1 MVLATLSTLPITTT
15 RDSTPTKQPG
25 VSLTLLQRRA
35 DSLRRLA
42 GSVDPILANSYRRR
56 ASELELEVWIHLVR
70 SGLAPEDSPLA
81 A

>member
-15 RDSTPTKQPG
+15 RDSASTKQSG
-25 VSLTLLQRRA
+25 LDLTLLQRRA
-35 DSLRRLA
+35 DSLRCLA
-42 GSVDPILANSYRRR
+42 ESVDPILANSYRRR

-70 SGLAPEDSPLA
+70 SGLTPGDSPLA